1 METAAREI
9 FRDVLAAHYI
19 DGHPF
24 GEEADL
30 WLKIH
35 GGWLPD
41 PQEMYDDGTP
51 LTQPRDEGDRVMSK
65 YPEKALKEAMGL
77 MKASQSATTS
87 TCTVT
92 CNSELMNGSLNMPKS
107 TALRAYTDARMIGVE
122 QIDITGAALI
132 HIN

>member
-1 METAAREI
+1 METVAREI

-65 YPEKALKEAMGL
+65 DPEKALKEAMGL
-77 MKASQSATTS
+77 MKCLAECLHDDYLDVHGNVKFQAQEWLEESA
-87 TCTVT
+87 
-92 CNSELMNGSLNMPKS
+92 K
-107 TALRAYTDARMIGVE
+107 RAT
-122 QIDITGAALI
+122 QPQ
-132 HIN
+132 N